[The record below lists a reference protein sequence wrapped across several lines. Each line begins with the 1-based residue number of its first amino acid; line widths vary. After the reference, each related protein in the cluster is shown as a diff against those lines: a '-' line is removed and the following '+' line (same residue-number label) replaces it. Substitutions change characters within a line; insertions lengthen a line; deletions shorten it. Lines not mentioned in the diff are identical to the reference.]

1 MLAKSFLAS
10 VSVMVT
16 TRKIFI
22 VDFRE
27 DKAGSSEISNSHVVT
42 AEEVSLMVVKCGV
55 DPFTE
60 GSKEINVLLVVLIIE
75 SLVHLNW
82 VKLGKVVSNSVDG
95 RVDQPHLLGFFG
107 VESVLF
113 SKHAEDSGRLIVVLA
128 AMNPAWDLAR
138 WELTSG
144 LARAKLFETKS
155 LVFIVNLSMA
165 EEDSDAFST
174 SVNTEVNKLAHK
186 IFF

>member
-16 TRKIFI
+16 TLKMFI
-22 VDFRE
+22 VDFTE
-27 DKAGSSEISNSHVVT
+27 DKAGCSKISNSHVVT
-42 AEEVSLMVVKCGV
+42 AEEVSLMIVECGV
-55 DPFTE
+55 HPIAE
-60 GSKEINVLLVVLIIE
+60 SGKEINVLLVVLFIK
-75 SLVHLNW
+75 SLVHLNG
-82 VKLGKVVSNSVDG
+82 VKLGKVITNSVDG
-95 RVDQPHLLGFFG
+95 RVDQPHLLRFFG
-107 VESVLF
+107 VISVLF